1 MKIAVSLLKQL
12 RLINQLDK
20 SFKIKMVRFKIKKS
34 IIKIIKAMD
43 KIILTNLK
51 NWLSL
56 LNLINIFKMI
66 K

>member
-12 RLINQLDK
+12 RLISQLDK
-20 SFKIKMVRFKIKKS
+20 SFKIKMVRFIINKL

>member
-1 MKIAVSLLKQL
+1 MKIAVSQLKQL
-12 RLINQLDK
+12 RLISQLDK
-20 SFKIKMVRFKIKKS
+20 SFKIKMVRFKINKL